1 MQKLRRLLSTLIV
14 IVLIA
19 VAAWQYFNNPSAPD
33 SGSTPEA
40 PASLSVEEP
49 ETEISTEEA
58 APSVPETTKW
68 VRPTFDFESEVTLPP
83 QTDPPVVTEPNTP
96 QQTDPPTTKEQT
108 APPQTTG
115 PPVTTEVP
123 TTVAPTTTKTPVTT
137 EEPTTVAP
145 TTTKAPATTAA
156 PTTTAK
162 SGITVDR
169 NGEYDDKDH
178 VALYIHTYGKLPSN
192 YITKKQ
198 AQNLGWSGG
207 SLEKYAPGKSIG
219 GSRFG
224 NNEGRLPAGHTY
236 YECDIDTRGKKS
248 RGAKRIV
255 YSSDGLIYYTDDH
268 YETFERLY

>member
-1 MQKLRRLLSTLIV
+1 MDKQKLRRLLSTLIV

-19 VAAWQYFNNPSAPD
+19 VAAWQYFNNSSAPD

-96 QQTDPPTTKEQT
+96 Q
-108 APPQTTG
+108 TTG
-115 PPVTTEVP
+115 P
-123 TTVAPTTTKTPVTT
+123 
-137 EEPTTVAP
+137 
-145 TTTKAPATTAA
+145 PATTAA

-224 NNEGRLPAGHTY
+224 NNEGLLPAGHTY
-236 YECDIDTRGKKS
+236 YECDIDTRGQKS

>member
-1 MQKLRRLLSTLIV
+1 MDKQKLRRLLSTLIV

-33 SGSTPEA
+33 SGSTPVA

-68 VRPTFDFESEVTLPP
+68 VRPTFDFESEMTLPP

-115 PPVTTEVP
+115 PPETTAE
-123 TTVAPTTTKTPVTT
+123 
-137 EEPTTVAP
+137 P

-224 NNEGRLPAGHTY
+224 NNEGLLPAGHTY